1 MARHPTGFHF
11 MIIPFVAHLVILS
24 RQSFR
29 VNPFLGAQKLGFDC
43 DEACS
48 ERRSRKTTAAK
59 RGRMNFIS
67 LFDVCCI
74 FVLNKKR
81 GCHVQSYAANI
92 RDSNDRGVTL
102 LHTAGEHPSSSITLK
117 DFLNEKFVF

>member
-24 RQSFR
+24 RQSFH

-67 LFDVCCI
+67 LFDVCCL
-74 FVLNKKR
+74 FVLNKKSAKVVMFKAMQPTSMTQTIV
-81 GCHVQSYAANI
+81 G
-92 RDSNDRGVTL
+92 
-102 LHTAGEHPSSSITLK
+102 
-117 DFLNEKFVF
+117 